1 MTLLPTLGL
10 PTSAMRRG
18 WARSRISGRG
28 ARSAR
33 AWGQDICRQFAS
45 AAPARNAGNSAVSP
59 ESQKRLPDSR
69 QPLRHRFCHL
79 AFALAFAVWPLAF
92 GICHL
97 AFVCAGP
104 DGRRCRTQRRGRE
117 GPPGPASRTN
127 FADDLYQRYR
137 IRAKNVFA
145 VYGALEYPL

>member
-45 AAPARNAGNSAVSP
+45 PAPPRNAGNSASSA
-59 ESQKRLPDSR
+59 ESRKGLPDSR
-69 QPLRHRFCHL
+69 QPPSTFAIRHL
-79 AFALAFAVWPLAF
+79 AFCRLAFCLWPFAFSPLVFWLLAF
-92 GICHL
+92 GFCLLAFGFGLL
-97 AFVCAGP
+97 AFVCAAPG
-104 DGRRCRTQRRGRE
+104 GRRCRTQRRGR
-117 GPPGPASRTN
+117 RVH
-127 FADDLYQRYR
+127 R
-137 IRAKNVFA
+137 
-145 VYGALEYPL
+145 

>member
-45 AAPARNAGNSAVSP
+45 PAPPRNAGNSASSA
-59 ESQKRLPDSR
+59 ESRKGLPDSR
-69 QPLRHRFCHL
+69 QPPSTFAIRHL
-79 AFALAFAVWPLAF
+79 AFRRLAFGLWHFAVWPLAF
-92 GICHL
+92 GLWPL
-97 AFVCAGP
+97 AFGLWPLYV
-104 DGRRCRTQRRGRE
+104 
-117 GPPGPASRTN
+117 PAPV
-127 FADDLYQRYR
+127 ADAAARSVGGGGSTGSGITDKLR
-137 IRAKNVFA
+137 
-145 VYGALEYPL
+145 